1 MAPQPPDSRHH
12 RRSAADSPRRTL
24 VPRQTTLYASPT
36 PGPFQSGQIGCG
48 APPPHLLPFLVNDSS
63 GQRKSPPVR
72 MSWRLSWRLLVVSY
86 PRPRAPRIWR
96 HVCTRSIH
104 YSFDR
109 SQTPAADPHGW
120 RVTSRARP
128 PRGSSERRR
137 SHAAS
142 ARARVA
148 VPALGVLGSSFA
160 TTRMPTNASTMRQN
174 LSGSMGMG

>member
-1 MAPQPPDSRHH
+1 M
-12 RRSAADSPRRTL
+12 
-24 VPRQTTLYASPT
+24 
-36 PGPFQSGQIGCG
+36 
-48 APPPHLLPFLVNDSS
+48 
-63 GQRKSPPVR
+63 
-72 MSWRLSWRLLVVSY
+72 SY

-120 RVTSRARP
+120 RVTSRARAAE
-128 PRGSSERRR
+128 GLERASPFARR
-137 SHAAS
+137 QRSRTRRC
-142 ARARVA
+142 ARAV
-148 VPALGVLGSSFA
+148 GVLGSSFA

>member
-24 VPRQTTLYASPT
+24 ELDTVTDHCASPT

-120 RVTSRARP
+120 RVTSRARAAE
-128 PRGSSERRR
+128 GLERASPFARR
-137 SHAAS
+137 QRSRTRRC
-142 ARARVA
+142 ARAWCWA
-148 VPALGVLGSSFA
+148 PPSPPLGCL
-160 TTRMPTNASTMRQN
+160 PMRQN
-174 LSGSMGMG
+174 LSGSTGMG